1 MSAVIKTSTPFTIE
15 LVLINALEVIGA
27 EPVRI
32 NIINIKNYNQYG
44 GLLEGDIVTN
54 RRDYN
59 GQQLFRFNGDI
70 WQLQHDQDE
79 YSAKVLSSKVTKQYQ
94 PVNRFLSTLN
104 GAYQDAYLVHLEHV
118 AEQERQRIEQD
129 RIERVEM
136 TRKQAIAKAKSQGYS
151 VKEKHIKGKIQLVLT
166 RSV

>member
-32 NIINIKNYNQYG
+32 NINNIKNYNQYG

-54 RRDYN
+54 RSDYN

-79 YSAKVLSSKVTKQYQ
+79 YSAEVLSSKVTKQYQ